1 MSNCNPIHIARRI
14 IELFPGNFPEGRRSS
29 DPFQILISTVLSQ
42 RTRDENTFATSKAL
56 FSLYP
61 DSKSLSALKDD
72 DIKHLI
78 KAAGMFN
85 QKSKN
90 IIAISKIIEEK
101 YNGEV
106 PDNLEELLELPGVGR
121 KTANI
126 VLFAGFGISAL
137 AVDTHVHRISN
148 RLGWIKTENPEDS
161 EFQLMK
167 VLPEELWGPI
177 NVSMVDFGRT
187 RCKPQNPLCN
197 ECEFSP
203 CCAFFN
209 K

>member
-1 MSNCNPIHIARRI
+1 
-14 IELFPGNFPEGRRSS
+14 
-29 DPFQILISTVLSQ
+29 
-42 RTRDENTFATSKAL
+42 
-56 FSLYP
+56 
-61 DSKSLSALKDD
+61 
-72 DIKHLI
+72 
-78 KAAGMFN
+78 MFN

-90 IIAISKIIEEK
+90 IIAISKIIENK
-101 YNGEV
+101 YKGDV

-126 VLFAGFGISAL
+126 VLFAGFGIPAL

-148 RLGWIKTENPEDS
+148 RLGWIKTKKPEDS

-177 NVSMVDFGRT
+177 NLSMVDFGRT
-187 RCKPQNPLCN
+187 VCKPQKPLCN
-197 ECEFSP
+197 ECEFSS
-203 CCAFFN
+203 CCALFN